1 MDRSG
6 IRRGKAMKI
15 GIFGGTFNPV
25 HHAHLRIAE
34 EIREHFLLSQV
45 IFVPAATPP
54 HKPLADDLS
63 FDDRMRMVELAVS
76 TNPCFAVSD
85 LEGKR
90 EGKSYSID
98 TLKLLRR
105 QYPEDELFFI
115 MGSDSF
121 AEFGS
126 WKEYASIFCCC
137 NIVTITRPG
146 SRISLR
152 EVLPVAIAH
161 EFCYHEAEKRLSH
174 RSGYS
179 VYSIE
184 GTQLDISSTNI
195 RSLIRMGRSIKYLVP
210 ESVERYIIQQR
221 FYV

>member
-1 MDRSG
+1 
-6 IRRGKAMKI
+6 MKI
-15 GIFGGTFNPV
+15 GIFGGTFNPI

-34 EIREHFLLSQV
+34 EIREHFKLSKV

-54 HKPLADDLS
+54 HKPLSDDLS
-63 FDDRMRMVELAVS
+63 FGDRLRMVELAVRDNRFFS
-76 TNPCFAVSD
+76 VSD

-98 TLKLLRR
+98 TLNLLR
-105 QYPEDELFFI
+105 QHYPGDELFFI

-126 WKEYASIFCCC
+126 WREYAAIFACC

-146 SRISLR
+146 SRIVLR
-152 EVLPVAIAH
+152 EALPVDIAH
-161 EFCYHEAEKRLSH
+161 EFCYHDAENRLSH
-174 RSGYS
+174 RSGHS

-195 RSLIRMGRSIKYLVP
+195 RALIRKGNSIKYLVP

-221 FYV
+221 FYA

>member
-1 MDRSG
+1 
-6 IRRGKAMKI
+6 MKI
-15 GIFGGTFNPV
+15 GLFGGTFNPI

-34 EIREHFLLSQV
+34 EIREHFQLAKV

-54 HKPLADDLS
+54 HKPLAEDLS
-63 FDDRMRMVELAVS
+63 FGDRLRMVELAVGGNRFFS
-76 TNPCFAVSD
+76 VSD

-98 TLKLLRR
+98 TIHQFRKL
-105 QYPEDELFFI
+105 YPGDEFFFI

-126 WKEYASIFCCC
+126 WKEYAVIFSCC

-152 EVLPVAIAH
+152 EALPVDIAH
-161 EFCYHEAEKRLSH
+161 EFCYHDAEKRLSH

-179 VYSIE
+179 VYCIE

-195 RSLIRMGRSIKYLVP
+195 RSLIRRGLSIKYLVP

-221 FYV
+221 FYA

>member
-1 MDRSG
+1 
-6 IRRGKAMKI
+6 MKI
-15 GIFGGTFNPV
+15 GIFGGTFNPI

-34 EIREHFLLSQV
+34 EIREHFLLSRV

-63 FDDRMRMVELAVS
+63 FNERLRMVELAVQGNRFFS
-76 TNPCFAVSD
+76 VSD
-85 LEGKR
+85 MEGKR

-98 TLKLLRR
+98 TLHLLRKL
-105 QYPEDELFFI
+105 YPGDELFFI

-126 WKEYASIFCCC
+126 WKEYAAIFSCC

-146 SRISLR
+146 SHISLMGS
-152 EVLPVAIAH
+152 LPVAIAH
-161 EFCYHEAEKRLSH
+161 EFCYHDAERRLSH

-184 GTQLDISSTNI
+184 GTQLDISSTDI
-195 RSLIRMGRSIKYLVP
+195 RSLIRKGRSIKYLVP

-221 FYV
+221 FYA